1 MLALTL
7 QPPSRP
13 DLLNRRRQS
22 LTVLTVTSM
31 SRWPTSLTSMKK
43 HQQGL
48 TFGTKSG
55 APVPVT
61 VMQPLASPTTVDLLP
76 RPSLLASWI
85 RSRHGAL
92 TTVEQKM
99 QPCFLAME

>member
-1 MLALTL
+1 MLDLSL
-7 QPPSRP
+7 QPPYRP

-31 SRWPTSLTSMKK
+31 SRWPTSSTSMNK

-55 APVPVT
+55 APVTVT
-61 VMQPLASPTTVDLLP
+61 VVQPLVSPTTVDVLP

-99 QPCFLAME
+99 

>member
-1 MLALTL
+1 M
-7 QPPSRP
+7 
-13 DLLNRRRQS
+13 N
-22 LTVLTVTSM
+22 
-31 SRWPTSLTSMKK
+31 K

-55 APVPVT
+55 APVTAT
-61 VMQPLASPTTVDLLP
+61 VVQPLVSPTTVDVLP

-92 TTVEQKM
+92 TTVEQKK
-99 QPCFLAME
+99 QRCFTVMEELGTCFG